1 MEERD
6 GENSPSCLPEG
17 CRHVVYP
24 LPGDDGNEQDDAD
37 GKAAVRGAGTEE
49 PTEQR
54 RRSRRQRRIPL
65 RIGIGIHDSS
75 MPRTRPTYRRA
86 AFARREPTSQI
97 GPGSRCAA
105 ART

>member
-1 MEERD
+1 MEEGD

-37 GKAAVRGAGTEE
+37 RKAAVRGAGAEE

-54 RRSRRQRRIPL
+54 HRSRRHETVSAPDWRR
-65 RIGIGIHDSS
+65 DS
-75 MPRTRPTYRRA
+75 
-86 AFARREPTSQI
+86 
-97 GPGSRCAA
+97 
-105 ART
+105 